1 MTNKYYELAVN
12 KALKEN
18 IDESEY
24 SQLIEIIYAELVE
37 LTIDPYDTHIYE
49 RTSQYTWDFIDRV
62 NNKMRVFILP
72 LKNDIKTAYVIDV
85 NGKEVLVYDKNNI
98 EDKSKIIDLPDE
110 KRLNT
115 IYKIITNEIVPEFL
129 LNKTPNKISFTPI
142 SQSRDRIVKLI
153 LNKVVKDYPQLQI
166 KSNQLIYK

>member
-1 MTNKYYELAVN
+1 MIPKYYELAIN

-18 IDESEY
+18 VEESYY
-24 SQLIEIIYAELVE
+24 SQLVEVIYAELVE
-37 LTIDPYDTHIYE
+37 LSIDPYDTHKYE

-62 NNKMRVFILP
+62 NNKIRVFILP

-85 NGKEVLVYDKNNI
+85 DGKESLVYDKDRL

-115 IYKIITNEIVPEFL
+115 IYKIITKEIVPEFL
-129 LNKTPNKISFTPI
+129 LNKRPNKISFTPI
-142 SQSRDRIVKLI
+142 SQSRDKIVNII
-153 LNKVVKDYPQLQI
+153 LNKIVKDYPELEI